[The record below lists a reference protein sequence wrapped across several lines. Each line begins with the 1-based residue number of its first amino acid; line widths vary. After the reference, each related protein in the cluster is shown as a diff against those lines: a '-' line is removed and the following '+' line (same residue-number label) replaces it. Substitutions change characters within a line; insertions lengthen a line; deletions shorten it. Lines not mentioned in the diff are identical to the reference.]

1 MREVL
6 KEEKMETYDVI
17 VLGGSA
23 AGITAAITARRF
35 NPDKKILVIRKEE
48 KVLIPCG
55 IPYIYGTVGS
65 TDKNLI
71 PDAVLEKNNID
82 LMIGNVEK
90 IDRSGKTVLTDK
102 NSTVGY
108 DKLIIST
115 GSDPMIPPIAG
126 SDKDNVFTVKKDDK
140 YLTELLEKVD
150 ESRNMVII
158 GGGFIGMEF
167 ADECKK
173 NRDIDITV
181 VEMLPHCLMLVFDE
195 EFCKQGE
202 DLIMERGVKVLTGEK
217 VEEITGNSKVEGIK
231 LSSGKKIEADLV
243 LIGIGASS
251 NSKVAIDSGIEV
263 NEKGS
268 IVVDKYMGTNDENI
282 FACGD
287 CCEKFSFFTK
297 KPVNLM
303 LASIATNEA
312 RIAGA
317 NLYKINRTNEGV
329 IGAYST
335 VIGDT
340 ALARAG
346 MSEREAQDNGY
357 DIVVGMA
364 EGPNCHPGCMPGGSN
379 LKVNLVFEKGSGI
392 ILGGQLIGAKSGGE
406 LINLISGCIC
416 KKMTADDIATF
427 QMGTHPALTA
437 SPIAYQIS
445 NAAEM
450 AVKQLG

>member
-1 MREVL
+1 M
-6 KEEKMETYDVI
+6 EKYDVV

-23 AGITAAITARRF
+23 AGLTAAITARRF
-35 NPDKKILVIRKEE
+35 NPDRKILVIRREE

-71 PDAVLEKNNID
+71 PDAVLEKNGLD
-82 LMIGNVEK
+82 LMIGDIEE
-90 IDRSGKTVLTDK
+90 IDRVKKVVKVSGNNEVA
-102 NSTVGY
+102 Y

-115 GSDPMIPPIAG
+115 GSDPLVPPIKGA
-126 SDKDNVFTVKKDDK
+126 DKENVFTVKKDDK
-140 YLTELLEKVD
+140 YLTQLLSKVD
-150 ESRNMVII
+150 GSKSMVII

-167 ADECKK
+167 ADECGK
-173 NRDIDITV
+173 NRDMDVTV

-195 EFCKQGE
+195 EFCRQGE
-202 DLIMERGVKVLTGEK
+202 ELIKDRGVKVLTGEK
-217 VEEITGNSKVEGIK
+217 VEEISGNSKVEGVK
-231 LSSGKKIEADLV
+231 LSSGKTIDSDLV
-243 LIGIGASS
+243 LIGIGASA
-251 NSKVAIDSGIEV
+251 NSKVAGDAGIEL
-263 NEKGS
+263 NEKGA
-268 IVVDKYMGTNDENI
+268 IRVDKYMKTNDDDI

-287 CCEKFSFFTK
+287 CCEKISFFTK
-297 KPVNLM
+297 KPINLM

-317 NLYKINRTNEGV
+317 NLYNINRSNEGV

-346 MSEREAQDNGY
+346 MSEKEAGQNGY
-357 DIVVGMA
+357 DFVTGQA
-364 EGPNCHPGCMPGGSN
+364 EGPNCHPGCMPGAAN
-379 LKVNLVFEKGSGI
+379 LKVNLIFEKGTGI

-450 AVKQLG
+450 AVKKLRQA

>member
-1 MREVL
+1 MQ
-6 KEEKMETYDVI
+6 KYDVV

-23 AGITAAITARRF
+23 AGLTAAITARRF
-35 NPDKKILVIRKEE
+35 NPDKKILIVRREE

-65 TDKNLI
+65 TEKNLI

-82 LMIGNVEK
+82 LMIGEVKE
-90 IDRSGKTVLTDK
+90 IDRAGKVVKTKDNNAVA
-102 NSTVGY
+102 Y

-115 GSDPMIPPIAG
+115 GSDPMIPPIEGA
-126 SDKDNVFTVKKDDK
+126 DKENVFSVKKDDR
-140 YLTELLEKVD
+140 YLTELLSKVD
-150 ESRNMVII
+150 ESKNMVII

-167 ADECKK
+167 ADECMK
-173 NRDIDITV
+173 NREINVSII
-181 VEMLPHCLMLVFDE
+181 EMLPHCLMLVFDE
-195 EFCKQGE
+195 EFCKHGE
-202 DLIMERGVKVLTGEK
+202 DLIKERGVNLVTGVK
-217 VEEITGNSKVEGIK
+217 VEEITGNSKAEGIR
-231 LSSGKKIEADLV
+231 LSNGKNIAADLV
-243 LIGIGASS
+243 LIGIGTSA
-251 NSKVAIDSGIEV
+251 NSEVARNAGLKV
-263 NEKGS
+263 NEKGT
-268 IVVDKYMGTNDENI
+268 IKVDKYMNTNDKDI

-317 NLYKINRTNEGV
+317 NLFKINRSNEGV
-329 IGAYST
+329 IGTYST
-335 VIGDT
+335 VIGET

-346 MSEREAQDNGY
+346 MSKKEAEDNGY
-357 DIVVGMA
+357 DIVTGQA
-364 EGPNCHPGCMPGGSN
+364 EGPNCHPGCMPGSSN
-379 LKVNLVFEKGSGI
+379 LKVSLVFEKGTGI
-392 ILGGQLIGAKSGGE
+392 IMGGQLIGAKSGGE
-406 LINLISGCIC
+406 LINLISGCIY

-445 NAAEM
+445 NAAEV
-450 AVKQLG
+450 AVRQLG

>member
-1 MREVL
+1 MT
-6 KEEKMETYDVI
+6 KYDVV

-23 AGITAAITARRF
+23 AGLTAAITARRF
-35 NPDKKILVIRKEE
+35 YPDKKILIIRREK

-71 PDAVLEKNNID
+71 PDAVLEKNDIG
-82 LMIGNVEK
+82 LMIGDVEK
-90 IDRSGKTVLTDK
+90 IDRSKKAVTASGNDP
-102 NSTVGY
+102 VGY
-108 DKLIIST
+108 DKLIIAT
-115 GSDPMIPPIAG
+115 GSDPIVPPIDG
-126 SDKDNVFTVKKDDK
+126 SRKDGVFIVKKDDE
-140 YLTELLEKVD
+140 YLTRLLGEV
-150 ESRNMVII
+150 ERSRNMAII

-173 NRDIDITV
+173 NRDIEVSVI
-181 VEMLPHCLMLVFDE
+181 EMLPHCLMLVFDE
-195 EFCKQGE
+195 EFCRQGE
-202 DLIMERGVKVLTGEK
+202 QLIIERGVNVITGEK
-217 VEEITGNSKVEGIK
+217 VEEITGNSRVEGIR
-231 LSSGKKIEADLV
+231 LSNGENIAADLV
-243 LIGIGASS
+243 LIGIGVRP
-251 NSKVAIDSGIEV
+251 NSKLAKDADLGV
-263 NEKGS
+263 NENGTIK
-268 IVVDKYMGTNDENI
+268 VDKYMNTDDKDI

-317 NLYKINRTNEGV
+317 NLFKVNRSNEGV
-329 IGAYST
+329 IGTYST

-340 ALARAG
+340 ALARTG
-346 MSEREAQDNGY
+346 LSEKEAESNGY
-357 DIVVGMA
+357 DIVIGQA
-364 EGPNCHPGCMPGGSN
+364 EGPNSHPGCMPGSKN
-379 LKVNLVFEKGSGI
+379 LKVSLIFEKGTGI

-416 KKMTADDIATF
+416 KRMTADDIATF

-450 AVKQLG
+450 AVKQLA